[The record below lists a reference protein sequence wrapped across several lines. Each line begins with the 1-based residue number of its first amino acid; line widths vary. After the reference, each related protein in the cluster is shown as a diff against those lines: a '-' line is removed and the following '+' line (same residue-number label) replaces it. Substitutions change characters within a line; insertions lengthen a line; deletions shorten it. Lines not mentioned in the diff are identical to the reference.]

1 MRHEWM
7 FEVLRDLKAYAL
19 ANGLPAVAAK
29 AEETLQAARAEVA
42 LTSLPGDPEAG
53 PGPAGGLPPRGLPH

>member
-29 AEETLQAARAEVA
+29 AEETLQAARIEVG
-42 LTSLPGDPEAG
+42 LPSLPVDPETG
-53 PGPAGGLPPRGLPH
+53 PEPGGGLPPRGLPH